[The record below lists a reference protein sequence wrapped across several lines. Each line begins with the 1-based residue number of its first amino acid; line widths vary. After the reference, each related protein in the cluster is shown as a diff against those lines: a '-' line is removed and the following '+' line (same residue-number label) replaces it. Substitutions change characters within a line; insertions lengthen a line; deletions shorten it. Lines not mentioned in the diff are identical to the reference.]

1 MSGKSRASNPRIARK
16 KELIL
21 EYRATHNLE
30 RAGPGEIRAIEAE
43 LRRQLGPASKTSP
56 SYIASVLREAGARVE
71 LPRRFDD
78 RYLDPEMDE
87 PYASRLHGALEFG
100 DLEAAERAIRKLD
113 GFYREY
119 RGASDQRGTGLV
131 RSLMVKGRQRAES
144 LARNPRVSP
153 EKRYE
158 KQEIAVWFRVW
169 LEAPNLFF
177 DWLELRKQSE
187 EFRQVFAKN
196 HDRRDAS
203 S

>member
-1 MSGKSRASNPRIARK
+1 M
-16 KELIL
+16 
-21 EYRATHNLE
+21 
-30 RAGPGEIRAIEAE
+30 
-43 LRRQLGPASKTSP
+43 LG
-56 SYIASVLREAGARVE
+56 EAGTRVE

-119 RGASDQRGTGLV
+119 RSASDRHGTSLV
-131 RSLMVKGRQRAES
+131 RSLMVKGKQRAES

-153 EKRYE
+153 EKRHE

-187 EFRQVFAKN
+187 EFRATFAKN
-196 HDRRDAS
+196 SDEPRDS
-203 S
+203 SSLRSSE